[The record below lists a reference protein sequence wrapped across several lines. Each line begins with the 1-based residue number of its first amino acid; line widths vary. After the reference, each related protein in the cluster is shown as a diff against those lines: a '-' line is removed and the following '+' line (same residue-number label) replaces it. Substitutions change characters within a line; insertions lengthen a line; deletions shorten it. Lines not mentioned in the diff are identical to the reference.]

1 MSTVSTSIRIDKELL
16 AKGKEE
22 ADFNGISFN
31 ALVCN
36 LLAERLQDIED
47 YNDCIRISKEN
58 NPTVSREEIMRE
70 MGLEDEI

>member
-16 AKGKEE
+16 EKGKEE

-47 YNDCIRISKEN
+47 YNEAVRVAKKN
-58 NPTVSREEIMRE
+58 NKRVSREEMLRKY
-70 MGLEDEI
+70 G